1 MDANDLISEIVDSAI
16 TVKKTLGHGF
26 LEAVYHNALMFELQ
40 HRGFKCEKEKDLKVY
55 YLDRI
60 AGAYRA
66 DLIVE
71 GKVIVEVK
79 MADDIALGH
88 EYQLVN
94 YLRATNIEDGIIVN
108 FGTFPIGFKRKFL
121 NKNNQN
127 DDRQIKK

>member
-1 MDANDLISEIVDSAI
+1 MDSEDLIKEIVDSSI

-40 HRGFKCEKEKDLKVY
+40 HRGFNCEKEKDIKVY

-71 GKVIVEVK
+71 NQVIIEVK
-79 MADDIALGH
+79 VADGIALQH

-94 YLRATNIEDGIIVN
+94 YLRATNIENGIIVN
-108 FGTFPIGFKRKFL
+108 FGTFPVGFKRKFL
-121 NKNNQN
+121 HK
-127 DDRQIKK
+127 I